1 MNESLKKSLLKIGGQ
16 HLQIKENPKSKEKK
30 RKKTFIEIIDN
41 IKILHQRADDLHRE
55 FGIDTTLYEDNHY
68 KIIEQLIIEYYGYV
82 AAEAVFWWIYD
93 AIDPRE
99 EDYHIEEEI
108 SGKKHIVR
116 STTQLYN
123 TLKKLKLFKP
133 KED

>member
-16 HLQIKENPKSKEKK
+16 HLQIKENPKSIEKK
-30 RKKTFIEIIDN
+30 RKKTFGEIIN
-41 IKILHQRADDLHRE
+41 SIKMLHQRADDLHRE

-68 KIIEQLIIEYYGYV
+68 KVIECLIIEQYGYV
-82 AAEAVFWWIYD
+82 AAEAIFWWVYD
-93 AIDPRE
+93 AIDPMK

-116 STTQLYN
+116 TTTQLYN
-123 TLKKLKLFKP
+123 TLKKLKLFK
-133 KED
+133 KE

>member
-16 HLQIKENPKSKEKK
+16 HLQIKENPKSKEK
-30 RKKTFIEIIDN
+30 N

-55 FGIDTTLYEDNHY
+55 FGIDTTYYEDNHY
-68 KIIEQLIIEYYGYV
+68 KIIEQLIVEHYGYV

-93 AIDPRE
+93 AVDPRE
-99 EDYHIEEEI
+99 EDYHIEEEV